1 MKFMNAIHNLKHQL
15 LTAIT
20 AVAILTG
27 LSFAATAQQTLKVNG
42 TVVSAA
48 DNSALPGLT
57 VVVKGSTVGTVTN
70 IDGKYTIDAPA
81 DGVLQFSFIGF
92 TTQEVPV
99 GGKTTIDVTMQ
110 VSTEAI
116 DEVVVTALG
125 IKREEKSLGYSV
137 GKVNSEELTRV
148 VHENVLS
155 SMAGKVTGVQI
166 SQTGGAGSSV
176 SMVIRGATSLL
187 GDNQP
192 LFVVDGV
199 PLASTDRNVGGF
211 GSDNRVDYGNAI
223 SDIDPESIESVS
235 VLKGPSATALY
246 GTRAGNGV
254 VLITTKKASEK
265 QGMKVEFVSN
275 TVFDIP
281 SRYLDIQNKFAFG
294 ARSYTPDAFENGI
307 LPAFSAAEAAG
318 GGPELDKGYWQVQPF
333 ASLDANGVPIP
344 TELVSYP
351 DNYKNF
357 INKNAFTTT
366 NGVSVYSASEKV
378 NYRLGVSN
386 MTNKGLVPNSDLN
399 RNNIT
404 LSATSKVKKNFTVTT
419 DLSYTNNW
427 ADNRPSTQERGTNP
441 LQWAAWTP
449 ANVDIRQL
457 KDYKLGGTQIKTI
470 GAGFENP
477 YYLAYGIEN
486 SFKRNR
492 FLGNVT
498 ATWEITPEISVMGRY
513 SLNKTD
519 EVRETKM
526 DPGYSKE
533 PNNGSYGISTSEG
546 VERNSDVLATYK
558 NSWND
563 FSLTASAGGNIL
575 YSRGSSISNY
585 SNSGSGLV
593 LPYLYTVQ
601 NIKNTALK
609 YENYRS
615 QRAIYSL
622 YALANLGWKDMVYL
636 DLTARNDWASTL
648 PEENQS
654 YFYPSASLSLM
665 LNNMFDLGDKV
676 NLLKVRGGIAQAGND
691 TSPYNLYATYYDAG
705 QWGDAIR
712 LGKPTASKTPSLKPE
727 KATSYEAGFDFKGFD
742 NRLRFEG
749 TYYREDNRYQVIP
762 VSVAG
767 SSGSS
772 TININAGLMS
782 SKGWELMIGY
792 TPVKTNDWTWDL
804 SLNFSQNK
812 TYLIELYENVEFHD
826 FWDEARV
833 KNTAWVKGNYPG
845 ADGKLNTSDDIYRDG
860 LMGNLYTRKILRVT
874 DKTSPYYNYPI
885 LPEGEDA
892 EWQRSDEYEKVGNYN
907 PDFILGLQSSLSYKN
922 FTLSM
927 TFDWRSGGQYVSQTW
942 RYMTESVISNTW
954 LEQLVTP
961 PDGLGGQP
969 SQALRDWVVANADQ
983 LIYTNNPR
991 PVGGPTPEYGGFY
1004 NDYFTGVGASD
1015 GVFAPGVYGS
1025 YDANGKFILEKENLG
1040 GAGTEIR
1047 PYVAS
1052 YPWDLG
1058 EANIFDADY
1067 IKLREIALSYN
1078 LPNKYTSK
1086 IGVQD
1091 VNFSVYSRNIMIWT
1105 KNAGLGIDP
1114 EKAYQSDSS
1123 GKFKQGVERYNAEP
1137 WVIPVGFKI
1146 GFTF

>member
-137 GKVNSEELTRV
+137 GKVGSDELTRV
-148 VHENVLS
+148 VQENVLS

-166 SQTGGAGSSV
+166 NQTGGAGSSV
-176 SMVIRGATSLL
+176 SMIIRGATSLST
-187 GDNQP
+187 DNQP

-199 PLASTDRNVGGF
+199 PMSSSINNVGGF

-235 VLKGPSATALY
+235 ILKGPSAAALY

-254 VLITTKKASEK
+254 VLITTKKANQN
-265 QGMKVEFVSN
+265 QGMKIEVVSN

-281 SRYLDIQNKFAFG
+281 SRYLDIQTKFAFG
-294 ARSYTPDAFENGI
+294 ARSYTPDAFEDGI
-307 LPAFSAAEAAG
+307 LPAFSPAEAAG
-318 GGPELDKGYWQVQPF
+318 GGPELNKGYWQVQPF
-333 ASLDANGVPIP
+333 AQLDANGVPIP

-351 DNYKNF
+351 NNYKNF
-357 INKNAFTTT
+357 INRNAFTTT
-366 NGVSVYSASEKV
+366 NSVAVSSAGEKV

-399 RNNIT
+399 RNNFSI
-404 LSATSKVKKNFTVTT
+404 SATSKVRKNLTVST
-419 DLSYTNNW
+419 DFSYTHNW

-457 KDYKLGGTQIKTI
+457 EDYKLGGTQIKTI

-486 SFKRNR
+486 SFNRNR
-492 FLGNVT
+492 LLGNLMG
-498 ATWEITPEISVMGRY
+498 TWEISPNLSIMGRY

-533 PNNGSYGISTSEG
+533 PNNGTYGIVTGESL
-546 VERNSDVLATYK
+546 ERNMDALLTYK
-558 NSWND
+558 NTWND
-563 FSLTASAGGNIL
+563 FNLSASIGGNVL
-575 YSRGSSISNY
+575 YSRGSSISN
-585 SNSGSGLV
+585 SAKSGSGLII
-593 LPYLYTVQ
+593 PYVYTIQ
-601 NIKNTALK
+601 NIKNTALNYSNSR
-609 YENYRS
+609 YE
-615 QRAIYSL
+615 RAINSV
-622 YALANLGWKDMVYL
+622 YAMANFGWRDMIYL
-636 DLTARNDWASTL
+636 DLTARNDWSSTL
-648 PEENQS
+648 PEENRS

-665 LNNMFDLGDKV
+665 INNMIDFGSNV
-676 NLLKVRGGIAQAGND
+676 NLLKLRGGIAQVGND
-691 TSPYNLYATYYDAG
+691 TSPYSLYATYYDAG
-705 QWGDAIR
+705 QWGEAIR
-712 LGKPTASKTPSLKPE
+712 LGKPASLLNPTLLPE
-727 KATSYEAGFDFKGFD
+727 EATSYEIGVDFKGFN

-749 TYYREDNRYQVIP
+749 TYYKEDNRNQILNP
-762 VSVAG
+762 PLAG
-767 SSGSS
+767 STGFSS
-772 TININAGLMS
+772 IKINAGLLQ
-782 SKGWELMIGY
+782 SKGWEFMLGY
-792 TPVKTNDWTWDL
+792 TAIKTSDWTWDL
-804 SLNFSQNK
+804 NLNFTTND
-812 TYLIELYENVEFHD
+812 TYLLELSDGVDFID

-833 KNTAWVKGNYPG
+833 KNTAWVKNDSEGH
-845 ADGKLNTSDDIYRDG
+845 DG
-860 LMGNLYTRKILRVT
+860 LIGNLYTRKILRVT
-874 DKTSPYYNYPI
+874 DETSPYYNYPL

-892 EWQRSDEYEKVGNYN
+892 EWQRGDEYEKVGNYN
-907 PDFILGLQSSLSYKN
+907 PDFMMGLQSALSYKN

-991 PVGGPTPEYGGFY
+991 PVGGPTPDYGGFY
-1004 NDYFTGVGASD
+1004 TDYYTGVGTYD
-1015 GVFAPGVYGS
+1015 GVFAPGVYGH
-1025 YDANGKFILEKENLG
+1025 YDDNGKFILEKENLG

-1052 YPWDLG
+1052 YPWDIG
-1058 EANIFDADY
+1058 EANLFDADY

-1078 LPNKYTSK
+1078 LPDKYTSK

-1114 EKAYQSDSS
+1114 ERAYQSDSN
-1123 GKFKQGVERYNAEP
+1123 GRFKQGVERYNAEP